1 MTQADGHAGLHTAW
15 TSYLGLLYRLSLFF
29 WFIGTSGSNRGPLTG
44 GEGESA
50 LPAHLHHRDKMA
62 APDDSWGRCACFW
75 TKFFVCEAW
84 VGNQNNRNGRV
95 VSARAFLKLYFQDI
109 VDIDYINPVQV
120 WQRVLHEE
128 KEEGMLEMVGGEWIC
143 ERRTAFPFLIM
154 GSERSLPLPAF
165 SIHPR

>member
-1 MTQADGHAGLHTAW
+1 MSPHYLHICTTETRWLLQMT
-15 TSYLGLLYRLSLFF
+15 LGVGVLVFEQNSLYVKL
-29 WFIGTSGSNRGPLTG
+29 
-44 GEGESA
+44 ESE
-50 LPAHLHHRDKMA
+50 
-62 APDDSWGRCACFW
+62 
-75 TKFFVCEAW
+75 TKTIEM
-84 VGNQNNRNGRV
+84 GRV
-95 VSARAFLKLYFQDI
+95 VSARAFLKLYFRDI
-109 VDIDYINPVQV
+109 VNIDYINPVQV